1 MVSALLAALHRHSDD
16 HPTISEMLCHA
27 MHKAGGEGDWDVL
40 KLLMLSN
47 ITSILDPKVLG
58 NGLAL
63 ALMSA
68 ASQGHGYCVE
78 RILEFDAQQTNK
90 KYRLES
96 FLAPRVCDSFS
107 RYSA

>member
-63 ALMSA
+63 ALMSD

-78 RILEFDAQQTNK
+78 RIEEVDT
-90 KYRLES
+90 
-96 FLAPRVCDSFS
+96 
-107 RYSA
+107 